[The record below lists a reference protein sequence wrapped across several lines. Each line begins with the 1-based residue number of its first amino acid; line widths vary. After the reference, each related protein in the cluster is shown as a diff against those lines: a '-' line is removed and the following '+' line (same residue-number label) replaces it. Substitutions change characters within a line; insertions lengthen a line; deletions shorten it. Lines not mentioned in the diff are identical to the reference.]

1 MFLAIHSLPENQ
13 KYFDISEITLSACY
27 PARPRPV
34 LLPLDGGLVDD
45 EAGLQPHDGKVHVDH
60 HGLLLVVDVADLLDH
75 EPEVIV
81 PRQGFVL

>member
-1 MFLAIHSLPENQ
+1 MFLAIHSLPESQ
-13 KYFDISEITLSACY
+13 KYFDISEITLSASY
-27 PARPRPV
+27 PAWSRPV
-34 LLPLDGGLVDD
+34 FLPLHGGLVDD
-45 EAGLQPHDGKVHVDH
+45 EAGLQPHDSEVHVDH